1 MKNTNSIL
9 ANMKKNHTG
18 IIWSLSLLLILF
30 SSCKDDNIEEKNL
43 YGLWKQVQITED
55 GTPITLTEKEKNLQ
69 LLIEQNGVY
78 RSFTTDGINTP
89 VEKYGTWIITDDKWL
104 DLTLDTWQIQTKP
117 DAEGKPGTWSMNH
130 TINRFTVLSLTG
142 DKLEIRMKTYVAEK
156 KYAAMFVEN
165 ERPEILPENVEDI
178 EREFKQLKTYI
189 FTFSKQ

>member
-1 MKNTNSIL
+1 
-9 ANMKKNHTG
+9 MKKNHTG

-30 SSCKDDNIEEKNL
+30 GSCKDDNIEEKNL

-55 GTPITLTEKEKNLQ
+55 GTPMTLTEKEKNLQ
-69 LLIEQNGVY
+69 LLIEKNGVY

-117 DAEGKPGTWSMNH
+117 DAEGKPGTWGMNH

-142 DKLEIRMKTYVAEK
+142 DKLEVRMKTYVAEK

-165 ERPEILPENVEDI
+165 ERPEILPENVDDI